1 MGTRFGSP
9 WKSCMRQLRKII
21 VVSKAWAETGINNRV
36 GENQTWKI
44 GSPSGSEDATTGVKF
59 RSRRPGKLSPESWTE
74 TESFWPRQSSGQ
86 LQEVLGHVG
95 WPLTRSGLGN
105 DQCGEENEERVL
117 GRKGA
122 SLHQRYAPTH
132 DQRFWLNWS
141 GEGPWHWYF
150 LNIFW
155 VITGS
160 IRAE

>member
-1 MGTRFGSP
+1 MEILHEAIEKNNSREQGLG
-9 WKSCMRQLRKII
+9 RK
-21 VVSKAWAETGINNRV
+21 GNNRV

-74 TESFWPRQSSGQ
+74 TESCWPRQSSGQ

-105 DQCGEENEERVL
+105 DQCGEQDEDRVL

-150 LNIFW
+150 FNIFW
-155 VITGS
+155 VITGLNQGR
-160 IRAE
+160 IRGMWEGN